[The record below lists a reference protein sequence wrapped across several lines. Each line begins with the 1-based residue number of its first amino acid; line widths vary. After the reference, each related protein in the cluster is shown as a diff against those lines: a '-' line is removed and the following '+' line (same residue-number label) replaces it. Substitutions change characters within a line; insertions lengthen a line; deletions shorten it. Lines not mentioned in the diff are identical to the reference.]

1 MMPRILPGQTDL
13 YALTDARL
21 SRGRSLRDV
30 VQALLGAGIKI
41 LQYREK
47 HLPMGKMLEECR
59 MLRAMTL
66 EANACLIID
75 DHVDLAL
82 LCKADGVHIGQDD
95 LPLADVRSLCGK
107 DMIIGVS
114 THSPEQAVQAMNRGA
129 DYIGVGPIY
138 ATKTKENVVAPVGLS
153 YLRWVAENIY
163 IPFVAIG
170 GIKEHNVAEVCAN
183 GARCAALVSEFVG
196 AADIGAKVRAVRSV
210 MQKTLSQA

>member
-1 MMPRILPGQTDL
+1 MPRILPGQTDL

-138 ATKTKENVVAPVGLS
+138 ATKTKEDVVAPVGLS
-153 YLRWVAENIY
+153 YLRWVAENIH

-170 GIKEHNVAEVCAN
+170 GIKEHNVAEVCAS

>member
-1 MMPRILPGQTDL
+1 MPRILPGQTDL

-75 DHVDLAL
+75 DYVDLAL

-138 ATKTKENVVAPVGLS
+138 ATKTKEDVVAPVGLS
-153 YLRWVAENIY
+153 YLRWVAENIH

>member
-1 MMPRILPGQTDL
+1 MPRILPGQTDL

-138 ATKTKENVVAPVGLS
+138 ATKTKEDVVAPVGLS
-153 YLRWVAENIY
+153 YLRWVAENIH

-170 GIKEHNVAEVCAN
+170 GIKEHNVAEVCAS

-196 AADIGAKVRAVRSV
+196 APDIGAKVRAVRSV

>member
-1 MMPRILPGQTDL
+1 MPRILPGQTDL

-138 ATKTKENVVAPVGLS
+138 ATKTKEEVVAPVGLS
-153 YLRWVAENIY
+153 YLRWVAENIH

-170 GIKEHNVAEVCAN
+170 GIKEHNVAEVCA
-183 GARCAALVSEFVG
+183 
-196 AADIGAKVRAVRSV
+196 KVRAVRSV